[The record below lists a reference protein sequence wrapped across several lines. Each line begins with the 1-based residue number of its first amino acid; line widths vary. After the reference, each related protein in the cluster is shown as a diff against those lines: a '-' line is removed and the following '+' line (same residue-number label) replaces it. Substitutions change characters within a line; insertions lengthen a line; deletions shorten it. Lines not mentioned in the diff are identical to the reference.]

1 MGEQPMTRIRA
12 IMAAKR
18 QLATVAVVGIGTVT
32 GMALSSG
39 SSAANAAGTAN
50 LSVSQT
56 VSNGTAANNTT
67 VTDHI
72 FNAGP
77 SSATNVVATALLKT
91 NSGAVSYTTS
101 NATCE
106 QQPAPSGW
114 SFMFTC
120 QLPSLASGHTWQP
133 KFSLTSTKGAPFT
146 RFVSVGEGGPGDPS
160 LANNS
165 STLSSFFG
173 SEADLALTQSAT
185 AGSSA
190 GKVTITDSARN
201 RGPWT
206 ANHLQ
211 EVLEITSPTFRSVL
225 ASSNL
230 PAASCLFIP
239 PASGYNAAVSCSIGS
254 LNPGAVWKL
263 TFSYSGVAGGSLVQR
278 GSISAISPSDPVS
291 SNNTATTSTSYHA

>member
-1 MGEQPMTRIRA
+1 
-12 IMAAKR
+12 MAAKR
-18 QLATVAVVGIGTVT
+18 QLAAVAVVGVGAVT
-32 GMALSSG
+32 GIAMSG
-39 SSAANAAGTAN
+39 GSTAANAAGTAN

-56 VSNGTAANNTT
+56 VSNGPAANKTI

-72 FNAGP
+72 HNAGP
-77 SSATNVVATALLKT
+77 STATNVVATALLKT
-91 NSGAVSYTTS
+91 NGGAVSYTTS

-120 QLPSLASGHTWQP
+120 QLPTLASGHTWEP
-133 KFSLTSTKGAPFT
+133 KFTLMSTQGAPFT
-146 RFVSVGEGGPGDPS
+146 RFLSVGEGGPGDPS

-165 STLSSFFG
+165 STLNSFFG
-173 SEADLALTQSAT
+173 SEADLALSQSAT

-201 RGPWT
+201 KGPWT

-211 EVLEITSPTFRSVL
+211 EVLEIKSPTFKSVL

-230 PAASCLFIP
+230 PGASCLFIP
-239 PASGYNAAVSCSIGS
+239 PASGFNAAVSCTLGS
-254 LNPGAVWKL
+254 LNPGALWKL
-263 TFSYSGVAGGSLVQR
+263 TFSYTGGAGGSLLQK
-278 GSISAISPSDPVS
+278 GSISAISPSDPVPG
-291 SNNTATTSTSYHA
+291 NNAATTTTSYHA